1 MANRDGK
8 VTATTMLM
16 PLKPGWPLWCRAL
29 WWAARRFP
37 SVPAPL
43 RRQSFIHIARW
54 SLVDRLGG
62 EPLGHTCLYFES
74 NFDDSLEPYI
84 DVFLKAVPW
93 RMRMQWAGAVDYPG
107 LYPSSGYRDW
117 SDDHANEVQHYYAR
131 YSNATTSE
139 VAAALEVSERLDR
152 FERRAASF
160 DDDES
165 FRAGYHALLGEVG
178 RWL

>member
-16 PLKPGWPLWCRAL
+16 PLRRGWPLWCRVL
-29 WWAARRFP
+29 WWAAERFP

-54 SLVDRLGG
+54 SLVDRLGD
-62 EPLGHTCLYFES
+62 EPLDHTFLYFES
-74 NFDDSLEPYI
+74 NFDDSLEAYI

-107 LYPSSGYRDW
+107 LYPSAEYRDW
-117 SDDHANEVQHYYAR
+117 SDDHANEVQHYYSR
-131 YSNATTSE
+131 YSNASTSE
-139 VAAALEVSERLDR
+139 VAAALEVCDRLDR
-152 FERRAASF
+152 FEAGATTL
-160 DDDES
+160 DDEA
-165 FRAGYHALLGEVG
+165 FRARYRVLLSEVS